1 MEGAEEILRNM
12 TVAELKRL
20 AREGGISLKGVRKK
34 LDIIETLLNSEGLE
48 DLLAP
53 YSGNKTEDNV
63 AEEEHNSTAESDM
76 AVEMESPAEENEDI
90 EDTAER
96 ADSPNEQLVLDEE
109 EISKKLDDARNTMLD
124 FNTLLQ
130 YVQTLPRT
138 YENRDYAL
146 AMYQVRAADRIS
158 DRVFS
163 GWHSWA
169 AAWII
174 TASER
179 IIEELESTGY
189 DMGEQRR
196 LLKIAKRDFAGE
208 KPESMKES
216 SLALQESVSKAFER
230 RISELDERL
239 KQLEVEIN
247 RMNEI
252 GANTSDADQLLLS
265 ARSMLLKYNHLGVEK
280 KLLEAES
287 SLEIAKGER
296 IQQIND
302 YLPRVE
308 SLIEDGKSL
317 GADMSEAEHLLNLAR
332 ESLSREDYL
341 MTTELLGKAEAS
353 ALEGQEEQVK
363 KAMNLRM
370 AQIAKARE
378 IINYNEP
385 FVDEATAYGLDVRNS
400 RQIIEQARAA
410 LSSDDYVE
418 GLRLANELKRIVTS
432 IKLEIMSI
440 RSKKGISVP
449 SRGKCSRCGS
459 DRLSFSDNGTGVCE
473 NCGHTFRWL
482 RLQPVVPSG
491 RQAAPPSPANT
502 APVNLCPKCGTPMNS
517 VMGVGLVCPNCGFTQ
532 QIKVKKRKRFL

>member
-1 MEGAEEILRNM
+1 MEGAEEILRKM
-12 TVAELKRL
+12 TVAELRRL
-20 AREGGISLKGVRKK
+20 ASEGGISLKNVRKK
-34 LDIIETLLNSEGLE
+34 QDIIETILNSEGIE
-48 DLLAP
+48 ELLAP
-53 YSGNKTEDNV
+53 YSGDKGEED
-63 AEEEHNSTAESDM
+63 ASEDAHNFAVESDTAAGRETSSEVEVDTAESTD
-76 AVEMESPAEENEDI
+76 SQD
-90 EDTAER
+90 DER
-96 ADSPNEQLVLDEE
+96 LMDEE
-109 EISKKLDDARNTMLD
+109 EISKKLEDARNTMLD

-138 YENRDYAL
+138 YENREYAL
-146 AMYQVRAADRIS
+146 AMYQVKAADRIS
-158 DRVFS
+158 ERVFS

-169 AAWII
+169 AAWMI

-189 DMGEQRR
+189 GMGKERR
-196 LLKIAKRDFAGE
+196 LLEVARRDFAGE
-208 KPESMKES
+208 NQESMKES
-216 SLALQESVSKAFER
+216 AAALQESVSKAFER
-230 RISELDERL
+230 RIADLDERL
-239 KQLEVEIN
+239 TQLEVEITK
-247 RMNEI
+247 MNEI
-252 GANTSDADQLLLS
+252 GAKTSDAERLLLS

-341 MTTELLGKAEAS
+341 MTIELLGKAEAS

-370 AQIAKARE
+370 SQIARATE

-385 FVDEATAYGLDVRNS
+385 FVDEAIAYGLDVQNS

-410 LSSDDYVE
+410 LSGDDYVE
-418 GLRLANELKRIVTS
+418 GLRLANELKRIVAA
-432 IKLEIMSI
+432 IKPDILSI
-440 RSKKGISVP
+440 RSKKGITIPV
-449 SRGKCSRCGS
+449 RGKCSRCGS

-473 NCGHTFRWL
+473 NCGHTFKWL
-482 RLQPVVPSG
+482 RLQPSAPSV
-491 RQAAPPSPANT
+491 QQSVSPSPSNP
-502 APVNLCPKCGTPMNS
+502 APVNICPKCGTPMNT

-532 QIKVKKRKRFL
+532 QVKVKKKRHFL